1 MKTWLY
7 IGRFQPF
14 HNGHKLVVDTMLEE
28 VDIAIICIGLS
39 EWEDKNPYDYTTRLH
54 FFTHTYSNIH
64 HLHIFPLADQ
74 EDDRVWVES
83 IMTLPYISE
92 SSEIILY
99 CGDRRH
105 DSAIKVIWEHI
116 NMFTGKHLSFREVS
130 RDIVPLS
137 WTEIRS
143 TLREK
148 WYKTIRDAVPP
159 EVSELLE
166 KWVPSLD
173 F

>member
-64 HLHIFPLADQ
+64 HLHIFPLTDQ

-83 IMTLPYISE
+83 ILTLPYISE
-92 SSEIILY
+92 NSEIILY
-99 CGDRRH
+99 CGDEKN
-105 DSAIKVIWEHI
+105 DSAVRVILEYI
-116 NMFTGKHLSFREVS
+116 DIFSEKHLSIREVS
-130 RDIVPLS
+130 RDIIPLS
-137 WTEIRS
+137 WTQIRS
-143 TLREK
+143 TLRKK
-148 WYKTIRDAVPP
+148 WHKTIQELIPV
-159 EVSELLE
+159 EVSEILE
-166 KWVPSLD
+166 KWVSRLD